1 MKLLI
6 AEDNF
11 QMRQLLKALLN
22 GLADEVYECADGSAA
37 LALYRQHQPD
47 WVLMDIEMQ
56 PMDGLTASRQLHQ
69 SFPNARILIV
79 TSHDDEL
86 LREQARQAG
95 VAGYVLKEN
104 LLALRQR
111 LQTAA

>member
-11 QMRQLLKALLN
+11 LMRELLKTLLK
-22 GLADEVYECADGSAA
+22 GVAEEVYECADGSAA

-56 PMDGLTASRQLHQ
+56 PLDGLAASQQLRA
-69 SFPNARILIV
+69 SFPEARILIV
-79 TSHDDEL
+79 TNYDDDA

-95 VAGYVLKEN
+95 AVGYVLKEN
-104 LLALRQR
+104 LLDLRQQ
-111 LQTAA
+111 LQAAL

>member
-11 QMRQLLKALLN
+11 QMRQLLKALLK
-22 GLADEVYECADGSAA
+22 GVSDEVYECEDGSAA

-56 PMDGLTASRQLHQ
+56 PLDGLTASRQLRE
-69 SFPNARILIV
+69 SFPEARILIV
-79 TSHDDEL
+79 TNYDDDA

-95 VAGYVLKEN
+95 VADYVLKEN

-111 LQTAA
+111 LQTAI